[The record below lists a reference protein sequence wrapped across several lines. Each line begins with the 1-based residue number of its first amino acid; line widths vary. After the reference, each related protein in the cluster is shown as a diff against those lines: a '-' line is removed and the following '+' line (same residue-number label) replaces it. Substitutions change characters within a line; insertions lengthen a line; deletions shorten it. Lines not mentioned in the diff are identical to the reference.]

1 MFKMKTPKTAE
12 KYSAKHVDEITD
24 RIVALR
30 VRWLRH
36 VEIQLASQQSRP
48 VLDHYK
54 LGTEAAE

>member
-12 KYSAKHVDEITD
+12 KYSGKHVDEITD

-36 VEIQLASQQSRP
+36 VATQLASQQSRP
-48 VLDHYK
+48 VLDPYK

>member
-1 MFKMKTPKTAE
+1 MKTAKTPE
-12 KYSAKHVDEITD
+12 KYTAKPVDEIID

-36 VEIQLASQQSRP
+36 VETQLASQQSRP

-54 LGTEAAE
+54 LSAEAAE